1 MSLTRAAREDPRRW
15 ATIPVGVI
23 LLAAVLAYANSLGL
37 PFIFDDIPAVQ
48 LGGRIAETGSWSAAF
63 AAGPDAGETTSGRP
77 VFTLTLALNHLL
89 SGTHAWSYHLL
100 NLLIHA
106 AAGLAL
112 FSIARRTFVL
122 APLPAHL
129 RAFARPMA
137 TAVATL
143 WTVHPLQTQAVS
155 YTVQRAESLS
165 GLFLLLTLYTFLRAI
180 EATRPKRWQTV
191 SVLAAVLGMAT
202 KEVTVVAPLLV
213 LLYDR
218 TFITGGFRAAWQA
231 RSGYYVALA
240 ATWFV
245 LAALV
250 LSTEGRGGTAGF
262 DSQVSPWHYLLTQAS
277 AIPRYLQLTLWP
289 HPLVFDYGT
298 TVVRDL
304 GAVFLPAALVVALL
318 GGTTWAI
325 WRAPAWGFL
334 GCWFFFA
341 LAPSSSLIPIASQ
354 TMAEHRMYLALA
366 APLTLAVVALYAGLG
381 RRSSWVLV
389 ALALTSIGLT
399 HLRNTTYRSDLSLW
413 ADTVAKRPENAR
425 AHHNLGLAEFNRAQ
439 FDPASR
445 HFNEAIR
452 FQPKSTESHYNLGLV
467 LSRLDRPAEAIGH
480 YERALALE
488 PRHVQAL
495 NNLGNAF
502 LALGRPGDARPHY
515 QRAVQLD
522 PAFAEPHSNLSDALL
537 QLGDPTGAL
546 RHAETALRVNPGFA
560 EAHFNAANAFA
571 ELRQFNSARIHY
583 ERALQLRPNDA
594 GMHNNLGNVLIELG
608 ELPNAVSRYEQALAL
623 APDFV
628 DPRRNLALLLLH
640 LGRPVAAEPHLDFL
654 ARRFPN
660 DPAIAGALRET
671 RAALGR

>member
-1 MSLTRAAREDPRRW
+1 MI
-15 ATIPVGVI
+15 IPVGII
-23 LLAAVLAYANSLGL
+23 LLSAILAYTNSFGL
-37 PFIFDDIPAVQ
+37 PFIFDDIPAVAR
-48 LGGRIAETGSWSAAF
+48 GGRVAETGAWSAVF
-63 AAGPDAGETTSGRP
+63 DAGPDAGETTSGRP

-89 SGTHAWSYHLL
+89 SGPRAWSYHLL

-106 AAGLAL
+106 AAGLTL
-112 FSIARRTFVL
+112 FGIARRTFAL
-122 APLPAHL
+122 APVSAHL

-137 TAVATL
+137 TALAIL

-165 GLFLLLTLYTFLRAI
+165 GLFLLLTLYAFLRAT
-180 EATRPKRWQTV
+180 EAARPSRWQTT
-191 SVLAAVLGMAT
+191 SVVAAVLGMAT
-202 KEVTVVAPLLV
+202 KEVMVVAPLLV

-240 ATWFV
+240 ATWLV

-250 LSTEGRGGTAGF
+250 LSTDGRGGTAGF
-262 DSQVSPWHYLLTQAS
+262 DSLVSPWHYLLTQAS

-298 TVVRDL
+298 TVIRDL
-304 GAVFLPAALVVALL
+304 GAVFLSAVFVVALL
-318 GGTTWAI
+318 GATIWAV
-325 WRAPAWGFL
+325 WRAPARGFL
-334 GCWFFFA
+334 GCWLFFT
-341 LAPSSSLIPIASQ
+341 LAPSSSFIPIASQ

-366 APLTLAVVALYAGLG
+366 APLALAITALYASLG
-381 RRSSWVLV
+381 RRSSWILV

-399 HLRNTTYRSDLSLW
+399 HLRNTTYRSELALW
-413 ADTVAKRPENAR
+413 ADTVAKRPGNAR

-439 FDPASR
+439 FDPAAR

-452 FQPKSTESHYNLGLV
+452 LQPESAESHYNLGLV
-467 LSRLDRPAEAIGH
+467 MSRLGRPAEAVGH
-480 YERALALE
+480 YERALAIE
-488 PRHVQAL
+488 VRHVQAL

-502 LALGRPGDARPHY
+502 LALDRPDEARSRY
-515 QRAVQLD
+515 ERAVQLD
-522 PAFAEPHSNLSDALL
+522 PAFAESHSNLSDALL
-537 QLGDPTGAL
+537 QLGDPAGAV
-546 RHAETALRVNPGFA
+546 RQAETALRLRPGFA

-571 ELRQFNSARIHY
+571 ELRQFDAARTHY
-583 ERALQLRPNDA
+583 ERALQIRPDDA
-594 GMHNNLGNVLIELG
+594 GMQNNLANVLVELG
-608 ELPNAVSRYEQALAL
+608 DLPGAVSRYEKALTL

-640 LGRPVAAEPHLDFL
+640 LGRPAAAENHLDFL

-660 DPAIAGALRET
+660 DPAIADALRET